1 MMTENS
7 ICLREQTFKFS
18 LRPSV
23 VRTGSVL
30 SLNIYI
36 FYLLCTVLYMYWF
49 VCYYNIV
56 ELKCISKIINTW
68 CKHRF
73 KTWKIF
79 RVLQNLAENVIW
91 KKGKA
96 FTYNCQTFYTSS
108 KKNKKSLR
116 HKYFWILNHI
126 LMIQKKKLWWIDV
139 SFFVITECN
148 VLFVFFIADSRSQVQ
163 RARYEAA
170 KWKYNYGYEI
180 PVDVLCKR
188 IADISQV
195 YTQSAEMRPL
205 GCSTWIFSTLY
216 IIIYLYEIQN
226 VLINCIFFFSII

>member
-1 MMTENS
+1 MICKLLGIVGPVLMTENS

-36 FYLLCTVLYMYWF
+36 FYLSCTVLYMYWF

-79 RVLQNLAENVIW
+79 RVLQNWIW
-91 KKGKA
+91 QKTWYGK
-96 FTYNCQTFYTSS
+96 NE
-108 KKNKKSLR
+108 KPLHIIVR
-116 HKYFWILNHI
+116 H
-126 LMIQKKKLWWIDV
+126 
-139 SFFVITECN
+139 
-148 VLFVFFIADSRSQVQ
+148 FIV
-163 RARYEAA
+163 
-170 KWKYNYGYEI
+170 
-180 PVDVLCKR
+180 KR
-188 IADISQV
+188 IKSHEDIN
-195 YTQSAEMRPL
+195 
-205 GCSTWIFSTLY
+205 IFGFY
-216 IIIYLYEIQN
+216 IT
-226 VLINCIFFFSII
+226 F